1 MNLDQ
6 QEVFAEE
13 LNYVLKDKRITVK
26 EPNQLKR

>member
-13 LNYVLKDKRITVK
+13 LSYVLKDKRITVK
-26 EPNQLKR
+26 EPNQQKR